1 MCLTILTIYKHES
14 HFIYCLFFFI
24 SIDLLHQECA
34 LIMSII
40 TPVSVKVAT
49 LVMIAMLKST
59 SVNPLLAFAVS
70 TLVDN
75 TKQQTSRKQPI
86 KMAATVIFR
95 RKVSWSLNLA
105 QNNFQQL
112 DYDGSFK
119 TILYHLMLLS
129 WCQKTVQSLVN
140 KLIIFVPQ

>member
-14 HFIYCLFFFI
+14 HFIYCLFFI

-34 LIMSII
+34 LIMFII

-59 SVNPLLAFAVS
+59 SVSPLLAFAVS

-95 RKVSWSLNLA
+95 RKVSWSLSLA

-112 DYDGSFK
+112 DFDGSFK

>member
-1 MCLTILTIYKHES
+1 MSHILFTV
-14 HFIYCLFFFI
+14 FFFFI

-59 SVNPLLAFAVS
+59 SVSPLLAFAVS

-105 QNNFQQL
+105 QNNFQRL

-129 WCQKTVQSLVN
+129 WYQKTVQSLVN

>member
-1 MCLTILTIYKHES
+1 MSHILFTV
-14 HFIYCLFFFI
+14 FFFFI

-129 WCQKTVQSLVN
+129 WYQKTVQSLVN

>member
-1 MCLTILTIYKHES
+1 MSHILFTV
-14 HFIYCLFFFI
+14 FFFFI

-75 TKQQTSRKQPI
+75 TKQQTPRKQPI

>member
-1 MCLTILTIYKHES
+1 MSHILFTV
-14 HFIYCLFFFI
+14 FFFFI